1 MMKFLFALMLAFVLA
16 ACGRKPETPE
26 EAMKAQLDNPIAMY
40 DDKSIFHLALNPRPD
55 DDKTDVENAKKY
67 VAAKPAQFIE
77 LAVLEVYNVAMQRR
91 GDLPN
96 PTPQKQRE
104 IDGQNRWGA
113 KSVAWLVANK
123 AGHEAAIKA
132 AVLRIKDRHFTS
144 DMEKSLGMQL
154 R

>member
-1 MMKFLFALMLAFVLA
+1 MTKFLFALMLAFVLA

-40 DDKSIFHLALNPRPD
+40 DDKSIFHR
-55 DDKTDVENAKKY
+55 
-67 VAAKPAQFIE
+67 
-77 LAVLEVYNVAMQRR
+77 
-91 GDLPN
+91 
-96 PTPQKQRE
+96 
-104 IDGQNRWGA
+104 GA

-144 DMEKSLGMQL
+144 DMEKALGMQL